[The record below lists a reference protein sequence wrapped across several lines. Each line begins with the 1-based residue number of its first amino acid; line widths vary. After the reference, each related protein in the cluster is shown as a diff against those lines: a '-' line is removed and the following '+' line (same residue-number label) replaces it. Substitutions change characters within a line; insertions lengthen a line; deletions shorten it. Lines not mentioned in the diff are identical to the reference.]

1 MNVDRKEELKR
12 WVQER
17 RAITQ
22 LRELDRLEKADA
34 HEDY

>member
-1 MNVDRKEELKR
+1 
-12 WVQER
+12 VQER

-22 LRELDRLEKADA
+22 LRELDRLEKGDA